1 MSDKIVSLYRARL
14 AKEKGAVRKE
24 WGGKIPVA
32 LAYPNY
38 YQVGMSSLGFQVL
51 YHLLNRRNDV
61 VAERIFLPDEHECSL
76 YHETGRGLL
85 SMETQSMFHTFQ
97 IIAFSLSFENDYP
110 NILKMLQLGKI
121 PLLTK
126 ERDDSHPFIMG
137 GGITTFLNPEPLA
150 SFFDLFFIGEAE
162 PGIDTFIRLFAE
174 AKSTLVSR
182 QEVLTALARQMRSI
196 YVPSFYHLEYKKDGT
211 IRSRE
216 PIKSGIPEKIEVACS
231 SPSNLPVN
239 RSAILSPHTT
249 FSNKILIELGRG
261 CSRSC
266 RFCAAGYAY
275 RPPRFH
281 HKSDLF
287 SCIDDAMEKSL
298 HIGLLSS
305 SVLDTPGIETI
316 THKIIEKGGRFSV
329 SSLRADLLTP
339 EILDHLKRV
348 GQKTLAVAPE
358 AGSERLRRVI
368 NKHLSHE
375 QIIHAVRMVVRAEGF
390 NLRLYFLIGLPT
402 ETMQDLAEI
411 YDLVKKI
418 KHHMVKESKARG
430 RIGRIHLSVNS
441 FIPKAST
448 PFQWFAMDEIA
459 SLKEKQKWLKKAFA
473 REGGVDIGFD
483 VPKWAYIQ
491 SLLSLGDRRVGSMLL
506 ASHKNK
512 GDWIK
517 TFRHSELNPDFF
529 VYRPKALNEILPWD
543 FIDHGIHKAYLKK
556 EYKWALQ
563 GKESDICHVGEC
575 DRCGVCERFYRLE

>member
-1 MSDKIVSLYRARL
+1 MSDKIASLYRARL
-14 AKEKGAVRKE
+14 AKEKGVVRKE
-24 WGGKIPVA
+24 WGGKIPIA

-38 YQVGMSSLGFQVL
+38 YRVGMSSLGFQVL
-51 YHLLNRRNDV
+51 YNLLNKRNDV

-76 YHETGRGLL
+76 YLETGKGLL

-110 NILKMLQLGKI
+110 NILQMLQLGKI
-121 PLLTK
+121 PLLTE

-150 SFFDLFFIGEAE
+150 AFFDFFFIGEAE
-162 PGIDTFIRLFAE
+162 SRMDTFIRLFAE
-174 AKSTLVSR
+174 AKDRRIPR
-182 QEVLTALARQMRSI
+182 QEILKALVRQMRSI
-196 YVPSFYHLEYKKDGT
+196 YVPSFYHLEYKQDGT
-211 IRSRE
+211 IRSRD
-216 PIKSGIPEKIEVACS
+216 PIQSGIPEKIEVARS
-231 SPSNLPVN
+231 SPSTLPVN

-249 FSNKILIELGRG
+249 FPNKILIELGRG

-275 RPPRFH
+275 RPPRSH
-281 HKSDLF
+281 HTSDLF
-287 SCIDDAMEKSL
+287 SGIHEAMERSR

-316 THKIIEKGGRFSV
+316 THEIIEKGGRFSV
-329 SSLRADLLTP
+329 SSLRAELLTP
-339 EILDHLKRV
+339 EILDHLKRA
-348 GQKTLAVAPE
+348 GQKTLAIAPE

-368 NKHLSHE
+368 NKHLSYE
-375 QIIHAVRMVVRAEGF
+375 QIINSVRMVAKAEDF
-390 NLRLYFLIGLPT
+390 SLRLYFLIGLPT

-418 KHHMVKESKARG
+418 KHHMVKESRARG
-430 RIGRIHLSVNS
+430 RIGRVHLSVNG

-448 PFQWFAMDEIA
+448 PFQWFAMDDVS
-459 SLKEKQKWLKKAFA
+459 SLKEKQKYLKKALVK
-473 REGGVDIGFD
+473 EGGVNIGFD

-506 ASHKNK
+506 ASHKNN
-512 GDWIK
+512 GDWVK

-529 VYRPKALNEILPWD
+529 VYRPKDLDEILPWD
-543 FIDHGIHKAYLKK
+543 FIDHGLHKAYLIK
-556 EYKWALQ
+556 EYKLALQ

-575 DRCGVCERFYRLE
+575 DRCGVCTLP